1 MATYDEAMSSGE
13 DPTEV
18 AVRLALEEH
27 VAQMHE
33 LGLVFHRRYDDEYLG
48 FSIVTALAGSRDYIQ
63 VAHVDKEDGELS
75 PGDELIA
82 LNGRVIVLP
91 STRSLRILQ
100 ESIYGK
106 RGTRPITLT
115 FVKSMST
122 PPKRANY
129 VEHFYGQPRL
139 PERDEV
145 RKVLAAH
152 VSQMDSAGLV
162 VRHSFKGELDFEISL
177 ETMGNEVAGREFLCV
192 RKTSESCDLYPDK
205 LKPGDELICVNDGL
219 VVLPDRKNFKALLDS
234 IHTAKRPLHLT
245 FIEGVDRDFKFEMQ
259 KAGIDTATASSSHFD
274 RPHQGPT
281 QQHTSENYLDSVLDA
296 MTCSLGG
303 CSGGAA
309 LANTEDFAVVH
320 ARCREDDDGD

>member
-1 MATYDEAMSSGE
+1 MSIRE
-13 DPTEV
+13 DPTEA

-27 VAQMHE
+27 VSQMHE
-33 LGLVFHRRYDDEYLG
+33 LGLVFHRRYDEEYLG
-48 FSIVTALAGSRDYIQ
+48 FSIVMALSGSRDYIQ
-63 VAHVDKEDGELS
+63 VAHVDREDEELN

-91 STRSLRILQ
+91 STRSLRLLQ

-106 RGTRPITLT
+106 RGARPITLT

-129 VEHFYGQPRL
+129 VEHYYGQPRL

-152 VSQMDSAGLV
+152 VSQMDAAGLV
-162 VRHSFKGELDFEISL
+162 VKHAFREQDLGFEISL
-177 ETMGNEVAGREFLCV
+177 ETMGNDVAGREFLCV
-192 RKTSESCDLYPDK
+192 RKTFESCDLYPDR

-234 IHTAKRPLHLT
+234 IQNARRPLHLT
-245 FIEGVDRDFKFEMQ
+245 FIEGVDRDFKFAMQ
-259 KAGIDTATASSSHFD
+259 KAGIDTATAPSSHFTHANSAEKHD
-274 RPHQGPT
+274 
-281 QQHTSENYLDSVLDA
+281 NYLDSVLDV

-303 CSGGAA
+303 CSGGGA
-309 LANTEDFAVVH
+309 LTNTEDFTFVQSANH
-320 ARCREDDDGD
+320 HSTSPPAAPSRERDD